1 MFNEGGISSVYFW
14 DNEHGFGGFILIKKA
29 GDGSNKKI
37 KGFCDSITLLRS
49 LNVILK
55 IIRNLI

>member
-37 KGFCDSITLLRS
+37 KGFWDSIH
-49 LNVILK
+49 VIEVTE
-55 IIRNLI
+55 RNLKDNT